1 LTLQAITA
9 ALDAEV
15 STLRHFIDTLHREQ
29 SLLKAGETEALT
41 SLVEIKTRL
50 GNQLAELS
58 GQREKSLDELGL
70 PPGKTGMEQM
80 LSQFGSPQSLQCWNE
95 LLRLAGEARELNL
108 LNGKLIG
115 LLMQHNQSALMALT
129 VASDRAMTYYGPD
142 GQQRTGVSGRM
153 LGSA

>member
-1 LTLQAITA
+1 MTLQAISA

-15 STLRHFIDTLHREQ
+15 STLRQFVEALQREQ

-41 SLVEIKTRL
+41 PLVEIKTRL
-50 GNQLAELS
+50 GNQLAEHF
-58 GQREKSLDELGL
+58 GKREKSLASLGFPL
-70 PPGKTGMEQM
+70 GKRGMEQ
-80 LSQFGSPQSLQCWNE
+80 LLNQSGSAQSLECWNE
-95 LLRLAGEARELNL
+95 LLRLAGEAHELNL

-129 VASDRAMTYYGPD
+129 AASDRAMTYYGPD

>member
-1 LTLQAITA
+1 MTLQSITS

-15 STLRHFIDTLHREQ
+15 STLRQFVDALQREQ
-29 SLLKAGETEALT
+29 ALLKAGETEALT
-41 SLVEIKTRL
+41 PLVEIKTRL
-50 GNQLAELS
+50 GNQLAEHS
-58 GQREKSLDELGL
+58 RQREKALAAQGL
-70 PPGKTGMEQM
+70 PLGKTGMEQM
-80 LSQFGSPQSLQCWNE
+80 LNQFGSAQSLECWNE

-129 VASDRAMTYYGPD
+129 AASDRALTYYGPD